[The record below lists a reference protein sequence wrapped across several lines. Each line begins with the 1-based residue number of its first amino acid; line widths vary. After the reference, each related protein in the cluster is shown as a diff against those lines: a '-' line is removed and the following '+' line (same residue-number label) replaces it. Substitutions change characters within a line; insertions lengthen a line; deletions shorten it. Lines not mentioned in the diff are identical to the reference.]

1 MPLARFE
8 PAVLEGEQPQTYA
21 LDHAATGIGYLIV
34 EDTYFIKNIGHY
46 IIHCL
51 LIVLVL
57 LIFFV
62 HCVVS
67 ENL

>member
-1 MPLARFE
+1 
-8 PAVLEGEQPQTYA
+8 
-21 LDHAATGIGYLIV
+21 
-34 EDTYFIKNIGHY
+34 
-46 IIHCL
+46 
-51 LIVLVL
+51 VL